1 MLTVRDRPTLGR
13 PLDALAAN
21 YSGRACNPD
30 LVAVQVNMFP
40 AEVEQLTPA
49 RTHTGR
55 RAWRGDLA
63 NMRLNVTLDEV
74 PVIMERG

>member
-1 MLTVRDRPTLGR
+1 
-13 PLDALAAN
+13 
-21 YSGRACNPD
+21 
-30 LVAVQVNMFP
+30 MFP

-49 RTHTGR
+49 RTRTGR

-63 NMRLNVTLDEV
+63 NMRLNVALGEV